1 MNIINNKCLNI
12 FLDTFTAHFQQGAA
26 CPDLFGAPPLTNF
39 SCLSVS
45 LETGLNV
52 LTAKLYVI
60 LVSFIK

>member
-1 MNIINNKCLNI
+1 MLDEYYKCLNI

-26 CPDLFGAPPLTNF
+26 CPDLFGAPPLTT
-39 SCLSVS
+39 CLSVS